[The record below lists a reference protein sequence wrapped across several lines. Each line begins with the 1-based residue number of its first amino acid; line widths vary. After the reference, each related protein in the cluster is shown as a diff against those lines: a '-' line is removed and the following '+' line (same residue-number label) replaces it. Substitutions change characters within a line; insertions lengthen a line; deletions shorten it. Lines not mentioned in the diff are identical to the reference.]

1 MEDSM
6 NMKSDRSSSSS
17 SKTLLINPWLFHYHK
32 LALELKC
39 PLCLNLLRKP
49 MLLPCNH
56 IFCSCC
62 IPISAQV
69 GSDCS
74 VCKAQ
79 YFNKDL
85 RIAPF
90 IENLVTIFRGLEAT
104 YCSNLFQPVSSDS
117 GRVLEQGQA
126 SLYTGKF
133 SKESVEGAK
142 SSSGQSVFSL
152 TANKRVQVPLNLN
165 CSVEDGVG
173 KNDKFENY
181 NSPVVGKG
189 GREGD
194 KFNGAVNMNPPSD
207 SLPMR
212 PGNHEECR
220 VVEIEMNQGAQSL
233 PDSPLSFSDAK
244 GSDDD
249 SCDRGSEHSP
259 ENSLSKG
266 AMNKN
271 SEDRKRLLRH
281 ERSGNET
288 EDGHSRDIK
297 KQKKLNDGS
306 SEFIPSVVS
315 HSEISVA
322 PNSELELESRVP
334 PVALQH
340 AVSNKSI
347 CAFCQSSKVSETSGP
362 MLHYA
367 NGKKVVG
374 DEATHSNVIHVHTI
388 CIDWAPQVYYDDNE
402 NVKNLKAEVA
412 RGAKLKCSRCGKKGA
427 ALGCYMKSC
436 RKSYHVP
443 CAAEIANCRWD
454 NENFLMLCPAHSSVR
469 FPNEKPK
476 SGKQV
481 LKDHPEPIQKATQQ
495 YNGWEAPSDGA
506 KEWVLCGSALSTEER
521 ILVVKFA
528 SMCGA
533 TVTKFW
539 KPNVTHVIAATDAQ
553 GACTRT
559 LKVLMAILNGRWIL
573 KIDWIKA
580 CMEAMHPVNEEPYE
594 VGLDN
599 HGCCDGP
606 KTGRLL
612 ALNNA
617 PKLFNGLKF
626 YFTGGFVPE
635 YEEDLCDLVMTA
647 GGTVLKSK
655 EELVPQSCDGQAKI
669 LVVYNLDPP
678 QGSKVG
684 EEVDILWKRLTE
696 AQDVAANIGSQVI
709 GHTWLLESIAACE
722 LQPLFS

>member
-6 NMKSDRSSSSS
+6 NTKSDSSSSS

-39 PLCLNLLRKP
+39 PLCLNLLHKP

-56 IFCSCC
+56 IFCNSC
-62 IPISAQV
+62 IPISAQLE
-69 GSDCS
+69 SDCP
-74 VCKAQ
+74 VCKSQ
-79 YFNKDL
+79 YINKDL
-85 RIAPF
+85 RTAPF
-90 IENLVTIFRGLEAT
+90 IENLVAIFRGLEAT
-104 YCSNLFQPVSSDS
+104 YCSNLFQQPVSS
-117 GRVLEQGQA
+117 GTGQA

-133 SKESVEGAK
+133 SKESVEGVK

-152 TANKRVQVPLNLN
+152 TANKRVQVPLDLN

-173 KNDKFENY
+173 KNDKFENH

-189 GREGD
+189 GREED

-220 VVEIEMNQGAQSL
+220 VVEIEMNQGHSHYQIAL
-233 PDSPLSFSDAK
+233 YHLVMPRVRMTTAVI
-244 GSDDD
+244 GA
-249 SCDRGSEHSP
+249 SP

-266 AMNKN
+266 TINKN
-271 SEDRKRLLRH
+271 SEDRKRQLRH
-281 ERSGNET
+281 ENSGNET

-297 KQKKLNDGS
+297 RQKKLNYGS

-334 PVALQH
+334 PVALQQ

-374 DEATHSNVIHVHTI
+374 DEAIRSNVIHVHTI

-481 LKDHPEPIQKATQQ
+481 LKDHPEPIQKATPQS
-495 YNGWEAPSDGA
+495 NGWEAPSDGA

-528 SMCGA
+528 IMCGA

-559 LKVLMAILNGRWIL
+559 LKVLMGILNGRWIL

-594 VGLDN
+594 VSLDN

-612 ALNNA
+612 ALNNV